1 MMKKQT
7 AGDQTSPGDR
17 TLYIVTPTGERPL
30 DAVVKDLKAKGFQ
43 VDQVMESI
51 GSISGFADPKDKK
64 HLEGIAGVQ
73 DVSEDSTHSI
83 GPPGAPIS

>member
-1 MMKKQT
+1 MPKKQA
-7 AGDQTSPGDR
+7 AGNQTESGDK

-30 DAVVKDLKAKGFQ
+30 EAVVKDLKAKGFQ
-43 VDQVMESI
+43 VDQVMEAI
-51 GSISGFADPKDKK
+51 GSITGFADPKDKK
-64 HLEGIAGVQ
+64 HLESIAGVQ